1 MILILILYILQLYSN
16 VNWDYP
22 KVSSDY
28 RLTDQTDEES
38 EQLFRKTYLF
48 LFKGYVLVYTLGSQ
62 YWKV

>member
-48 LFKGYVLVYTLGSQ
+48 LF
-62 YWKV
+62 